1 MSVWRNQSAPLAGK
15 LLLQAYR
22 VMVLPNARAMHT
34 NLTFSLR
41 YANPENLSLQ
51 LKVPLVEQEFRPVN
65 AKWSLDLGSV
75 ADPIPISPFW
85 LQSPHG
91 GWPFCYCAAV
101 EFIQCS

>member
-1 MSVWRNQSAPLAGK
+1 M
-15 LLLQAYR
+15 QAYR
-22 VMVLPNARAMHT
+22 VMFTPKARAMHT

-75 ADPIPISPFW
+75 ADPIPFS
-85 LQSPHG
+85 
-91 GWPFCYCAAV
+91 FCGFRVLMGVGFSATV
-101 EFIQCS
+101 PLLSSFECS